1 VSQHELLTKGLALT
15 YYGETRVIDSDRDHR
30 DLGELAAERWI
41 INGPTLSR
49 SIGAVRFVALLNLG
63 YFEIEFVVA
72 RAIAARCVG
81 FTAVAR

>member
-1 VSQHELLTKGLALT
+1 MDHQRTDPFALQ
-15 YYGETRVIDSDRDHR
+15 R
-30 DLGELAAERWI
+30 
-41 INGPTLSR
+41 
-49 SIGAVRFVALLNLG
+49 AVRFVALLNLG